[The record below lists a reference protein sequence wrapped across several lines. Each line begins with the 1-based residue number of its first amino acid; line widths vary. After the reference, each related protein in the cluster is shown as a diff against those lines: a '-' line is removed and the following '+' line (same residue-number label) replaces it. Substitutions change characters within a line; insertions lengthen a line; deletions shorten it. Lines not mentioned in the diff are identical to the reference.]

1 MNSIRHKTSRA
12 FYLLAL
18 FIVFLCLLAFFNLL
32 YLQQQVKEGV
42 EVSSFKDDIM
52 EMRRHEKNLV
62 LYHNK
67 KELDNIVLYTHK
79 AITSLSK
86 NLDSFKQLAVPAD
99 ISQLQSLLND
109 YLELLSHYQQQWH
122 NIEPATVAQILRPL
136 GHQLSTLSDQ
146 MALEERNSLIHSLR
160 TTRWTLAGAILMTAV
175 ITVFIGYHLS
185 RQVVRPLRELENNLE
200 PIAQGR
206 FEQLQ
211 VKSNE
216 QEVIAFTEAFNRM
229 LHELELRKQRL
240 LQTEKLASLGILASG
255 VAHELNNPLGNILSS
270 CQLLKEELH
279 SADKAMLDNWL
290 EQIDSETMRAH
301 KIVSAMKNFGQPQSF
316 NIEPVPLRE
325 LIDSTLLLLHNDL
338 KHLPAIQ
345 QNIPENLLLNVDYQR
360 FQQVLI
366 NLLKNAIDAGDQTN
380 QISLQASLCREP
392 FSPLPH
398 GSYIIGDVSEGIS
411 NKMKKTFSDKETG
424 CKAACA
430 SLHIKDTGHGITQE
444 TMVHIFDPFFTTKA
458 PGQGMGIGLYIAQE
472 IIREHAGEIAVL
484 SHPGQGTEFII
495 RLPCFQPT
503 APP

>member
-1 MNSIRHKTSRA
+1 
-12 FYLLAL
+12 
-18 FIVFLCLLAFFNLL
+18 
-32 YLQQQVKEGV
+32 
-42 EVSSFKDDIM
+42 
-52 EMRRHEKNLV
+52 
-62 LYHNK
+62 
-67 KELDNIVLYTHK
+67 
-79 AITSLSK
+79 
-86 NLDSFKQLAVPAD
+86 
-99 ISQLQSLLND
+99 
-109 YLELLSHYQQQWH
+109 
-122 NIEPATVAQILRPL
+122 
-136 GHQLSTLSDQ
+136 
-146 MALEERNSLIHSLR
+146 
-160 TTRWTLAGAILMTAV
+160 
-175 ITVFIGYHLS
+175 
-185 RQVVRPLRELENNLE
+185 
-200 PIAQGR
+200 
-206 FEQLQ
+206 
-211 VKSNE
+211 
-216 QEVIAFTEAFNRM
+216 
-229 LHELELRKQRL
+229 
-240 LQTEKLASLGILASG
+240 
-255 VAHELNNPLGNILSS
+255 
-270 CQLLKEELH
+270 
-279 SADKAMLDNWL
+279 
-290 EQIDSETMRAH
+290 
-301 KIVSAMKNFGQPQSF
+301 
-316 NIEPVPLRE
+316 
-325 LIDSTLLLLHNDL
+325 LHNDL